1 VPAGVAPPV
10 ETVIVE
16 LPFPVTEVGLNDA
29 EAPDGSPDAESATL
43 PEKPL
48 SAVIVAVYEVPLPWT
63 TVWLPGVAE
72 TLKSELTTPL
82 HELNVNEA
90 IRVCQLK
97 LPVLGMYSEVYQN
110 LQSSEGSMRSA
121 E

>member
-1 VPAGVAPPV
+1 VPGVAAPV
-10 ETVIVE
+10 ETVMVE
-16 LPFPVTEVGLNDA
+16 LPAPITEGGLNDA

-48 SAVIVAVYEVPLPWT
+48 SALTVAVYDVPFPWT
-63 TVWLPGVAE
+63 TVWLAGVAD
-72 TLKSELTTPL
+72 TLKSGLTTLL

-90 IRVCQLK
+90 IRVRQLK
-97 LPVLGMYSEVYQN
+97 LPVIGMYSEVYQN